1 MLLVLQQQMSC
12 HIAHLITHLINLSPI
27 VTVWDIC
34 THTSQIGQKVF
45 EAHTSHSQYLQKFNE
60 LGFGIQFS
68 IRTHH
73 CCIFLPRNTR
83 QIQTLPKNLMAN
95 RTQQSCETD
104 SPKCLR
110 TTLTSRP
117 VFTSEHTTLYTRQPG
132 GLLRNRKFSVESK
145 VLSWIPYGIHK
156 APFDITVTLNVCE
169 GENSQIPKQSPMFF
183 FHM

>member
-1 MLLVLQQQMSC
+1 
-12 HIAHLITHLINLSPI
+12 
-27 VTVWDIC
+27 
-34 THTSQIGQKVF
+34 
-45 EAHTSHSQYLQKFNE
+45 
-60 LGFGIQFS
+60 
-68 IRTHH
+68 
-73 CCIFLPRNTR
+73 
-83 QIQTLPKNLMAN
+83 MAN

-132 GLLRNRKFSVESK
+132 GLPRNRKFSVESK
-145 VLSWIPYGIHK
+145 VLSWVPYGIHK

-183 FHM
+183 FTCNSCNQSQQVKFNFLWKQHRYDPIHRESEPPIFAANPSLRTIHVNHSQSLT